1 MYSPEQA
8 ADEAIIA
15 AIAGIGRAAGSL
27 GGRSAARRRGC
38 LVALS

>member
-15 AIAGIGRAAGSL
+15 AIASIGRAAGS
-27 GGRSAARRRGC
+27 RAADQRHAAG
-38 LVALS
+38 AAW